1 MRKRRTFTS
10 AIGLAV
16 VLAGAITA
24 VATAN
29 PLLSGYSGPG
39 QGSQAILGS
48 ALLNTPAGGGGG
60 PSAGAQ
66 AGATPTLA
74 SPRSA
79 GASAPGPSSSKHSAT
94 GKSAKPAPASAQSTP
109 FDRGAV
115 NDSQSG
121 VLGLSGTALLEAIL
135 VLAAIAL
142 LALLTRRLAARE
154 APGQHHG

>member
-16 VLAGAITA
+16 VLAGAITP

-60 PSAGAQ
+60 PSAGAE
-66 AGATPTLA
+66 AGAPTLA

-79 GASAPGPSSSKHSAT
+79 GSSAPSPSPSKHSAT
-94 GKSAKPAPASAQSTP
+94 GKSAKPAPASTQSTP
-109 FDRGAV
+109 SGGRAV

-121 VLGLSGTALLEAIL
+121 VLGLSGTALLEALL

-142 LALLTRRLAARE
+142 LALLTRHLAARE

>member
-1 MRKRRTFTS
+1 MRKLRTFTS
-10 AIGLAV
+10 AVGLAV
-16 VLAGAITA
+16 VLAGAITP

-60 PSAGAQ
+60 PSAGA
-66 AGATPTLA
+66 GTTLA

-79 GASAPGPSSSKHSAT
+79 GSSAPNSSRSKRSAT
-94 GKSAKPAPASAQSTP
+94 GKAPTHARPAPATAQSGSV
-109 FDRGAV
+109 DRRAV

-121 VLGLSGTALLEAIL
+121 VLGLSGTAWLEALL

-142 LALLTRRLAARE
+142 LALLTRQLAARGT
-154 APGQHHG
+154 PGRDHG